1 MIKYVVKPPFVDL
14 VVTGDN
20 PNADLRRVILQIADD
35 ARVPYDALLLIDGR
49 KSTAMPSHADTQERF
64 GYFRVLTNR
73 VLPLCAV
80 IVSPARRLAVG
91 SVYEL
96 EGAGKGG
103 MRLKVFTSITDGR
116 KWLRAEARKC

>member
-1 MIKYVVKPPFVDL
+1 MIRYVVKPPFVDL
-14 VVTGDN
+14 IVTGDN

-35 ARVPYDALLLIDGR
+35 ARVPPDALLLIDGR
-49 KSTAMPSHADTQERF
+49 KSTATPSLADTQERF

-73 VLPLCAV
+73 ALPLCAL

-91 SVYEL
+91 SAYEL

-116 KWLRAEARKC
+116 KWLRSEARKC